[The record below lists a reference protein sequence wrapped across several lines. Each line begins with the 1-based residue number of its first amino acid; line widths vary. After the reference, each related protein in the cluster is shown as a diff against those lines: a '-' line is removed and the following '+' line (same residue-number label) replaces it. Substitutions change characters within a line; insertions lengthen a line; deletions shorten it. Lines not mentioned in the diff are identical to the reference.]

1 MATVTTSLQDRAESI
16 FNEMGYTVSTA
27 GGELRAERKWRV
39 VRVTP
44 MPDPESV
51 TVSDPSPGSDSG
63 VDLRCFVTW
72 AEHLPVVERHLERHN
87 PGYEWAVVGVR
98 DDDYVVG
105 RRSVSDSVER
115 VPR

>member
-16 FNEMGYTVSTA
+16 FREMGYRVSTA
-27 GGELRAERKWRV
+27 GGELRARRKWRV

-44 MPDPESV
+44 MPDPDTG
-51 TVSDPSPGSDSG
+51 TVSDPSSGSDSG
-63 VDLRCFVTW
+63 ADLRCFVTW
-72 AEHLPVVERHLERHN
+72 AEHLPVVERHLEGRE

-105 RRSVSDSVER
+105 GRSI
-115 VPR
+115 